1 MIKILESLE
10 ESRKYDN
17 IVVITE
23 NNEKLKIR
31 MLEDNY
37 TCRVYGLNTAGK
49 SLITQMRLD
58 GGMEPSD
65 YYETTV
71 QEIDEWISEGTVTI
85 LRKGL

>member
-31 MLEDNY
+31 TLEDNY

-49 SLITQMRLD
+49 SLIT
-58 GGMEPSD
+58 
-65 YYETTV
+65 
-71 QEIDEWISEGTVTI
+71 
-85 LRKGL
+85 